1 MNKEIGVIEVEIFW
15 DIWVVYYIFYGF
27 YRLEIEYRF
36 ENIFKRNWVLFKCIR
51 VEYIDVFILF

>member
-1 MNKEIGVIEVEIFW
+1 MNREIGVIEVEIFW

-36 ENIFKRNWVLFKCIR
+36 ENIFKRNWVLFN
-51 VEYIDVFILF
+51 V